1 MGVRFEHQQVRPMEN
16 PIYIA
21 LSRQDTLRRQMDVT
35 AHNVA
40 NMNTPGFKQQRVL
53 FVEYLARPPAG
64 TPGARG
70 QKLSMVQDLSV
81 LRDLREGPIERTGN
95 PLDLALQGEG
105 YFEVE
110 TVDGPRYTRAGS
122 FQLDG
127 ERRIVNM
134 NGLPVLDDA
143 DRPIQIP
150 ADATD
155 ITVTADGTVSTE
167 QGQLARLKVVRF
179 ERGQFM
185 NELGGG
191 LYTTDEP
198 PLAAEETKVI
208 QGAVEGSNVQP
219 VVEMTQMTEILRQ
232 YQTNQRLIEAEH
244 ERQRSAIGRLTRV
257 N

>member
-1 MGVRFEHQQVRPMEN
+1 MEN

-21 LSRQDTLRRQMDVT
+21 LSRQDALRRQMDVA

-53 FVEYLARPPAG
+53 FVEYLAQPPAG
-64 TPGARG
+64 TPGAKA

-81 LRDLREGPIERTGN
+81 LRDLREGPINRTGN
-95 PLDLALQGEG
+95 PLDLALQGNG
-105 YFEVE
+105 YFAVE
-110 TVDGPRYTRAGS
+110 TADGPRYTRAGG

-127 ERRIVNM
+127 ERRIVDA

-155 ITVTADGTVSTE
+155 ITVTADGTVATE
-167 QGQLARLKVVRF
+167 QGPLARLKIVRF
-179 ERGQFM
+179 EREQFM

-191 LYTTDEP
+191 LHATDEP
-198 PLAAEETKVI
+198 PLAAEGTKVV
-208 QGAVEGSNVQP
+208 QGAVEGSNVQA

-232 YQTNQRLIEAEH
+232 YQSNQRLIEAEH
-244 ERQRSAIGRLTRV
+244 ERQRSAISRLTRV